1 MILSYLMIWMKNRLI
16 RIISGSTEPTCSLLT
31 YERTAIMPD
40 PTSQANYLEIA
51 TGHVHFDWTVDWE
64 KLIISGAA
72 THTLTA
78 KQEGVDK
85 VMYVPVC

>member
-1 MILSYLMIWMKNRLI
+1 
-16 RIISGSTEPTCSLLT
+16 
-31 YERTAIMPD
+31 MPD